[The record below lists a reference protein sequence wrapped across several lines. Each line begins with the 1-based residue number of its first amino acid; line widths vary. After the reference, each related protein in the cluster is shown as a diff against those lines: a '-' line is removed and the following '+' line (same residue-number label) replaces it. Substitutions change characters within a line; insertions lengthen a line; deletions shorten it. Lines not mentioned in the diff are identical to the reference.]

1 MCYNRERRRRS
12 TMYKILIVEDDMM
25 IAKTLSSH
33 LEKWDYEVR
42 YVKDFKNV
50 MNDFLEFEPQLVLM
64 DIILPLF
71 NGFYW
76 CTEIRK
82 IAKTPIV
89 FLSSASDN
97 MNIVMAMN
105 MGGDDFIEKP
115 FDLNVVTAKVQ
126 AMLRRA
132 YSFQGNLNVLEHQG
146 LLLNLN
152 DGIVS
157 YKEKKAE
164 LTKNEFKIL
173 QVLMEHAGKIVTR
186 EELMTALWES
196 DAFVDDNTLTV
207 NVTRLRRK
215 LAELAAVEF
224 IKTKKGIGY
233 IIET

>member
-1 MCYNRERRRRS
+1 
-12 TMYKILIVEDDMM
+12 MYKILIVEDDMM

-42 YVKDFKNV
+42 YVKDLKNV

>member
-1 MCYNRERRRRS
+1 
-12 TMYKILIVEDDMM
+12 MYKILIVEDDMM

-50 MNDFLEFEPQLVLM
+50 MTDFLEFEPQLVLM

-215 LAELAAVEF
+215 LAELSAVEF

>member
-1 MCYNRERRRRS
+1 
-12 TMYKILIVEDDMM
+12 MYKILIVEDDMM

-215 LAELAAVEF
+215 LAELSAVEF

>member
-1 MCYNRERRRRS
+1 
-12 TMYKILIVEDDMM
+12 MYKILIVEDDMM

-215 LAELAAVEF
+215 LAELATVEF